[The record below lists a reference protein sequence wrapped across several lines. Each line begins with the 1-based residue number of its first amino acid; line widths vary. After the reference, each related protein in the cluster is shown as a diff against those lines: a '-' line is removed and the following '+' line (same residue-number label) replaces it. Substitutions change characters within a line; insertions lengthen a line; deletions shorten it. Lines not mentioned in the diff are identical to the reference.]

1 MYTIFHNPRCSK
13 SRQGLEILENAGV
26 DFEIREYLKE
36 GQNPEISELKNIQK
50 LLGFEGRDIIKMIR
64 IKEKFWAE
72 ILEKGEE
79 GEEEKDI
86 KKLISENSENTPKN
100 NQKILEL
107 LVKFPRGL
115 ERPILIQ
122 NNEKAVMGRPPEN
135 FLELL

>member
-26 DFEIREYLKE
+26 EFEIREYLKE
-36 GQNPEISELKNIQK
+36 GQTPEISELKKIQK
-50 LLGFEGRDIIKMIR
+50 FLGFEGQDIVKMVR
-64 IKEKFWAE
+64 VKEKFWAE
-72 ILEKGEE
+72 IREEGGEE
-79 GEEEKDI
+79 NDI
-86 KKLISENSENTPKN
+86 KKLISENSENTPEN